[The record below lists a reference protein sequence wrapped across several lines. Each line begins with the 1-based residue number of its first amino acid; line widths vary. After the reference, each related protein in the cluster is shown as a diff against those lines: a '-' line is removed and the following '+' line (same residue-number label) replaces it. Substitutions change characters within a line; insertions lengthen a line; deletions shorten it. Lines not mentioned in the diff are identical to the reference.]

1 MGPHGLEGN
10 KFEPRSSGAGL
21 AELESNRVRNRVRK
35 LIGNHLFS
43 FSTDGRKNKFPSS
56 FLQIPSLPSVAS
68 TAAATPMDLLT
79 SQDRCRLPSFPSF
92 LFSDVRVLDGAS
104 GDVWVRWPLLRWW
117 DLGGED
123 EGRMT
128 WVLDDGGSWEVK
140 MKGECGSVQIL
151 GDGLSKI
158 RAGLGLAWFSIRVMM
173 KVGILVRT

>member
-21 AELESNRVRNRVRK
+21 AELESNRVRNR
-35 LIGNHLFS
+35 
-43 FSTDGRKNKFPSS
+43 
-56 FLQIPSLPSVAS
+56 
-68 TAAATPMDLLT
+68 
-79 SQDRCRLPSFPSF
+79 
-92 LFSDVRVLDGAS
+92 DVRVLDGAS